1 MIFATLANATKHR
14 YNFIIVIDY
23 YSVRYKSSVIPI
35 SMVSISLIKMK
46 ESKKVILFFYYICK
60 VTGCKLNYNFSI
72 LIYFEAILFNEVFGT
87 IILAQCIA
95 NHKTS
100 RRSSNDLT
108 F

>member
-1 MIFATLANATKHR
+1 
-14 YNFIIVIDY
+14 
-23 YSVRYKSSVIPI
+23 
-35 SMVSISLIKMK
+35 MK

-100 RRSSNDLT
+100 RRYSNDFT

>member
-1 MIFATLANATKHR
+1 
-14 YNFIIVIDY
+14 
-23 YSVRYKSSVIPI
+23 
-35 SMVSISLIKMK
+35 MVSISFIKMK

-60 VTGCKLNYNFSI
+60 VTICKLNYNFSI
-72 LIYFEAILFNEVFGT
+72 FYFEAILFNEVFGT